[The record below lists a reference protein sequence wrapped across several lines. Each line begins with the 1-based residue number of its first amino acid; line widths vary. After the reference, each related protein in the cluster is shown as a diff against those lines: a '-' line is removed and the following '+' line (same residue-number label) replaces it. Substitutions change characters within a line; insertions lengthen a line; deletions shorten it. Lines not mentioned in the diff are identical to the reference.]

1 MAKTAETYHVPVL
14 LKESVNGLHIKPNGI
29 YVDVTFGGGGH
40 SREILSRLGADG
52 HLFSFDQDADAENN
66 IFEDSEDAKD
76 CSNEQKGKRFV
87 DDSRFTFVRSNFRFL
102 KNWMQYYGIEQIDGL
117 LGDLGVSS
125 HHFDDES
132 RGFSFRFDA
141 PLDMRM
147 NKRAGKTA
155 ADIVNEYDEEQLANL
170 FYIYGELKNSRR
182 IASTLT
188 NARRQKPIATTNDF
202 ISAVEPL
209 FKRER
214 EKKDMAKLFQALRIE
229 VNHEMTAL
237 KEMLMAA
244 TDVMKPGGRLSII
257 TYHSLEDRIVKNI
270 MKTGNIEGKIEQD
283 FFGHIDSPYKLINNK
298 VIVPSEEEQSQNPR
312 SRSAKLRIAERKWTN
327 NLT

>member
-14 LKESVNGLHIKPNGI
+14 LKESVDGLHIKPNGI

-66 IFEDSEDAKD
+66 IFEDRGDAKD

-188 NARRQKPIATTNDF
+188 NVRRQKPIATTSDF

-237 KEMLMAA
+237 KEMLMDA

-270 MKTGNIEGKIEQD
+270 MKTGNIEGKVEQD

-312 SRSAKLRIAERKWTN
+312 SRSAKLRIAERK
-327 NLT
+327 

>member
-66 IFEDSEDAKD
+66 IFEDSGDAKD

-102 KNWMQYYGIEQIDGL
+102 KNWMQYYGIEQINGL

-188 NARRQKPIATTNDF
+188 NARRQKPIATTSDF

-312 SRSAKLRIAERKWTN
+312 SRSAKLRIAERK
-327 NLT
+327 